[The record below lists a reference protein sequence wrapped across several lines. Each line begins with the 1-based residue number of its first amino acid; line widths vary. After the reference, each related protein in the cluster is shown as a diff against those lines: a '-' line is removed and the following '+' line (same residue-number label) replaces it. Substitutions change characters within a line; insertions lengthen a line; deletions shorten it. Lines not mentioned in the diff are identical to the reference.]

1 MYNINRSAL
10 VPYSA
15 EQMFELVNNVEKY
28 PEFLPWCG
36 GSAVLE
42 DHGDVTVAS
51 VTIAFKGV
59 HKTFSTRNRLSPP
72 EKLQLEMVDGPFSR
86 LQGTWRFKALDTNA
100 CKISLDLDFDFS
112 NRVVGA
118 VIGPVFKKIADT
130 MIDSFAKRAEELYGQ
145 RSV

>member
-42 DHGDVTVAS
+42 DHG
-51 VTIAFKGV
+51 I
-59 HKTFSTRNRLSPP
+59 SPWP
-72 EKLQLEMVDGPFSR
+72 
-86 LQGTWRFKALDTNA
+86 A
-100 CKISLDLDFDFS
+100 
-112 NRVVGA
+112 
-118 VIGPVFKKIADT
+118 
-130 MIDSFAKRAEELYGQ
+130 
-145 RSV
+145 